1 MSFYKAVIKIPSAIK
16 GKEKAVPE
24 GDSFSPKI
32 KGMNQPLEL
41 LVFHCLWM
49 DKAWFRLLTFW

>member
-49 DKAWFRLLTFW
+49 DKA